1 MTELREALERVM
13 GLIAKATPEE
23 WRAEAP
29 IESPNEAHI
38 RFRAGYVEFGGSRFG
53 REANAEA
60 VAAAM
65 NLLRTHG
72 PALLAAEADA
82 RRYLWLRHDP
92 PSSCCV
98 RIDREGCKAIYTDG
112 EQLDAAID
120 AHLSGGGE

>member
-13 GLIAKATPEE
+13 GLIEKATPEE

-72 PALLAAEADA
+72 PALLAAEANA
-82 RRYLWLRHDP
+82 RRYRWLRHKLTCGHL
-92 PSSCCV
+92 S
-98 RIDREGCKAIYTDG
+98 TDETVSVAG
-112 EQLDAAID
+112 AKSPEVLDAAID
-120 AHLSGGGE
+120 AHLSGAAKP